1 RMNRTI
7 IQISKKVYMKKNFF
21 KLFFEI
27 GQIPAG
33 IPLKSVEKNF
43 DGLINFLLLQ
53 PLTVLMN

>member
-1 RMNRTI
+1 
-7 IQISKKVYMKKNFF
+7 MKKNFF